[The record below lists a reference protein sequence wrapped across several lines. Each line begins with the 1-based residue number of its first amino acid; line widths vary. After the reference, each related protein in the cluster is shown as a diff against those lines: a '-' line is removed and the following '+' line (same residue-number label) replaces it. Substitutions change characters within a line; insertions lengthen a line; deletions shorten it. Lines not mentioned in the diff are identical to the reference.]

1 MEEQQTRRKLI
12 IRNGDIQRILE
23 VTERQA
29 RNKMLKIREFFKKEK
44 HQVITFNEFCD
55 YIGLK
60 YEDVI
65 LRIK

>member
-29 RNKMLKIREFFKKEK
+29 RNKMLKIREYFNKEK
-44 HQVITFNEFCD
+44 HQVITVNEFCD

>member
-44 HQVITFNEFCD
+44 HQVITVNEFCD

>member
-29 RNKMLKIREFFKKEK
+29 RNKIRQIRHYFKKEK
-44 HQVITFNEFCD
+44 HQVITVNEFCD
-55 YIGLK
+55 YIGLQ

-65 LRIK
+65 SRL

>member
-12 IRNGDIQRILE
+12 IRNGDVQIVLE
-23 VTERQA
+23 VSERQA

-44 HQVITFNEFCD
+44 HQVITVNEFCD

>member
-1 MEEQQTRRKLI
+1 MKEQQTRRKLI

-44 HQVITFNEFCD
+44 HQVITVNEFCD